1 MSKFCKD
8 CGFKNPDTAKFCSA
22 CGEPV
27 TVTKEHNVEDYVLKK
42 GSILGG
48 RYVIEEFIKVGG
60 MGAVYRATDKNLEKL
75 CAVKELRPSWITS
88 EQGSEYFIKKFEL
101 EAKLLSQLHH
111 TGLPG
116 VIDYFVEEE
125 KSYLIMDFI
134 EGFDLNTLLIKRG
147 NPGLPQK
154 KVIEWGIEIC
164 EVLEY
169 LHNHTPPV
177 IYRDLKPSNIMIK
190 SSDGKAVLIDF
201 GIVCVLEGT
210 GQTTRTTIGTMGYIA
225 PEQYLGK
232 PCRGSDIY
240 SMGATMYY
248 LLSSTMPVPFGE
260 YKSIIDAAPQVS
272 QSVDKILC
280 RTLKRKVKERYQKIE
295 DVKKDLK
302 NALAGLP
309 ASPEIFPDM
318 SLSLPPSEEA
328 FEEIYTPDEDKEFYD
343 TSDVDEIPQERD
355 TGEMEDTGELGF
367 MEEEIT
373 AGFFEEPV
381 EDFIQLDMG
390 LLKETGEEDRP
401 VKNRKKDKTN
411 IKTAFKYKEK
421 DKIALSLLEELLNKK
436 DLGALIPILLVNK
449 ENLDKRFFEILD
461 YEMDMA
467 LKENKKRSDDLAYLN
482 RILINLKIR
491 DIQVSSDARS
501 KDSSKGPNKKEL
513 AKKYFND
520 AQNLIVQKKF
530 KEVIKAC
537 KQALRFDE
545 EFLEVYYTL
554 GSVYKKVNRP
564 DLVIENYKKYLAL
577 KQKKNREKLK
587 KK

>member
-27 TVTKEHNVEDYVLKK
+27 TVIKEHNVEDYVLKK

-48 RYVIEEFIKVGG
+48 RYIIEEFIKVGG

-116 VIDYFVEEE
+116 VIDYFVEQE

-147 NPGLPQK
+147 NPGLPEK

-177 IYRDLKPSNIMIK
+177 IYRDLKPSNVMIK
-190 SSDGKAVLIDF
+190 SSDGRAVLIDF
-201 GIVCVLEGT
+201 GIVCVMEGT

-232 PCRGSDIY
+232 PCRASDIY
-240 SMGATMYY
+240 SLGATMYY

-260 YKSIIDAAPQVS
+260 YRSIIDVAPQIS
-272 QSVDKILC
+272 QSVDRILC
-280 RTLKRKVKERYQKIE
+280 RALKRKLKERYQKIE
-295 DVKKDLK
+295 DIKKDLK
-302 NALAGLP
+302 NAIAGLLN
-309 ASPEIFPDM
+309 SPEMSEISAPLPD
-318 SLSLPPSEEA
+318 SA
-328 FEEIYTPDEDKEFYD
+328 EIYMPEEDNEFYD
-343 TSDVDEIPQERD
+343 ISGTDAIQDERD
-355 TGEMEDTGELGF
+355 TGEMEDTGELDF

-373 AGFFEEPV
+373 TGFFEERA
-381 EDFIQLDMG
+381 EDFIQLDME
-390 LLKETGEEDRP
+390 LLKETGEEEA
-401 VKNRKKDKTN
+401 RKPGKRGKKSD
-411 IKTAFKYKEK
+411 IKTDFKYKEK
-421 DKIALSLLEELLNKK
+421 DKIARSLLEELLNKK
-436 DLGALIPILLVNK
+436 DLGALIPLLLVNK
-449 ENLDKRFFEILD
+449 ESLDKRFFEILD
-461 YEMDMA
+461 YEMDRA
-467 LKENKKRSDDLAYLN
+467 LKKNKKRSDDLAYLN

-491 DIQVSSDARS
+491 DIRASSDAKS
-501 KDSSKGPNKKEL
+501 KASSKGLDKKEL

-530 KEVIKAC
+530 NEVIKAC
-537 KQALRFDE
+537 KKALKFDE

-577 KQKKNREKLK
+577 KQKKVLEKVK
-587 KK
+587 GKRR